1 MKETDPVNESAPSGE
16 QWTEAMADAPEFNN
30 GDRTEGREDLREQE
44 VIVDAD
50 VDFVEALSKALPQV
64 GEDGKVNYYLCGS
77 VAMDLL
83 PRVSKIDT
91 FHQKGKDTE
100 PESQGTI
107 ELPDSARAEFLK
119 GVRKKGHD
127 IDIVRVSGRTAN
139 TVLTQTVLDQC
150 KNPESVNLLS
160 EEKHESTIF
169 AFDSVGENQM
179 QGDYYYSKATLDDGE
194 VILIPS
200 PGALIGAKAYEVA
213 NYRLQKPMRADG
225 YAIQLYKLDT
235 PEKIEE
241 YNQEQAERH
250 AKGIEK
256 RYKDLKTMIAG
267 FAEVMSRE
275 QIIEAAKTAIMHRLE
290 ADDED
295 YQAHE
300 GGMPLEYG
308 VRQLEDIITECLQM
322 MPEDNE

>member
-1 MKETDPVNESAPSGE
+1 MKTPAERRKVPMTGKSGDSLQKILLSLAVILAAALMAVFFMQYRSAGHE
-16 QWTEAMADAPEFNN
+16 
-30 GDRTEGREDLREQE
+30 
-44 VIVDAD
+44 
-50 VDFVEALSKALPQV
+50 LSVL
-64 GEDGKVNYYLCGS
+64 
-77 VAMDLL
+77 
-83 PRVSKIDT
+83 KID
-91 FHQKGKDTE
+91 
-100 PESQGTI
+100 
-107 ELPDSARAEFLK
+107 LADS
-119 GVRKKGHD
+119 
-127 IDIVRVSGRTAN
+127 TAVWKQI
-139 TVLTQTVLDQC
+139 T
-150 KNPESVNLLS
+150 
-160 EEKHESTIF
+160 
-169 AFDSVGENQM
+169 
-179 QGDYYYSKATLDDGE
+179 
-194 VILIPS
+194 
-200 PGALIGAKAYEVA
+200 AL
-213 NYRLQKPMRADG
+213 RADG

-295 YQAHE
+295 YRAHE

-308 VRQLEDIITECLQM
+308 IRQLEDIITECLQM